1 MESPEL
7 AKENHFSLACQ
18 ATFSFFCPLWSAPG
32 SAGAGPDKVPCA
44 IEGNI
49 IPLYPS
55 VIFPGTI

>member
-32 SAGAGPDKVPCA
+32 SAGASPDKVARA
-44 IEGNI
+44 IEFARRFCNRK
-49 IPLYPS
+49 LQSYS
-55 VIFPGTI
+55 